1 MATLTNS
8 DFTEIKKI
16 AKRPQF
22 WPTFKAW
29 GLDRATWENTFQA
42 MEDYFVN
49 AFTTRPAGSWKAALE
64 VEGGAMTN
72 GQAKA
77 IADVWGIWR
86 INHQ

>member
-49 AFTTRPAGSWKAALE
+49 AFTTRPD
-64 VEGGAMTN
+64 